1 MTHNKMVENGDEV
14 VDIADCK
21 VEAIYY
27 NKESEKGFRKPNKN
41 ITVRDII
48 EFVSQ
53 ERGRDEY

>member
-1 MTHNKMVENGDEV
+1 VEDGDEV

-21 VEAIYY
+21 VEAVYY
-27 NKESEKGFRKPNKN
+27 NKEKEKGFRKPNKN

-48 EFVSQ
+48 AFVSR